1 MAPFSKLNGIIKD
14 YDSIIQE
21 KSSVENENELFKV
34 KLNTADREFENT
46 KKDVLFL
53 KSELA
58 SKNEVIRSLIKQMVT
73 YQHEENRQTK

>member
-46 KKDVLFL
+46 KNDVLF
-53 KSELA
+53 
-58 SKNEVIRSLIKQMVT
+58 
-73 YQHEENRQTK
+73 